1 MTRTFD
7 RFAGASAILVGLGG
21 LAYGLLFGWIVLGA
35 PRAVAISWL
44 TIGLLGALLT
54 TAVSVALYYRLR
66 ETERG
71 FALLALLLGLAA
83 SLGQLENSALG
94 LGRALTP
101 EIASEGAPPDPF
113 GAFRFG
119 VAGVALFIVGW
130 LIVRGGALPRGLG
143 YLAQFGGF
151 LLVLVYLGR
160 LTGVIDPANRITV
173 LPPLLYGVVVHPIFY
188 VWLGSHLRRTAGAPE
203 PLPAGQVSSG
213 PLPGT

>member
-7 RFAGASAILVGLGG
+7 RFAGVCAILVGLGG

-35 PRAVAISWL
+35 GRGVAIAWL

-54 TAVSVALYYRLR
+54 TVVSVALFYRLR
-66 ETERG
+66 TTDRG

-83 SLGQLENSALG
+83 ALGQMENSAIG
-94 LGRALTP
+94 LGGALTP
-101 EIASEGAPPDPF
+101 AIAAEGAPSDPF

-119 VAGVALFIVGW
+119 LAGVALFIVGW
-130 LIVRGGALPRGLG
+130 LIARGGALPRGLG

-173 LPPLLYGVVVHPIFY
+173 LPPLIYGVVVHPIFY

-203 PLPAGQVSSG
+203 VLPAEQVSSD

>member
-1 MTRTFD
+1 MTRIFD
-7 RFAGASAILVGLGG
+7 RFAGACAILVGLGG
-21 LAYGLLFGWIVLGA
+21 IAYGLLFGWIVLGA
-35 PRAVAISWL
+35 SRGVAIAWL

-54 TAVSVALYYRLR
+54 TVVSVALYYRLR
-66 ETERG
+66 ATDRG

-83 SLGQLENSALG
+83 SLGQVENSAIG
-94 LGRALTP
+94 LGGALAP
-101 EIASEGAPPDPF
+101 AIGAEGAPSDPF
-113 GAFRFG
+113 GVFRFG
-119 VAGVALFIVGW
+119 LSGVALFIVGW

-160 LTGVIDPANRITV
+160 LTGVIDPADRITV

-188 VWLGSHLRRTAGAPE
+188 VWLGGHLRRTAGAPE
-203 PLPAGQVSSG
+203 PLPADRVSSD